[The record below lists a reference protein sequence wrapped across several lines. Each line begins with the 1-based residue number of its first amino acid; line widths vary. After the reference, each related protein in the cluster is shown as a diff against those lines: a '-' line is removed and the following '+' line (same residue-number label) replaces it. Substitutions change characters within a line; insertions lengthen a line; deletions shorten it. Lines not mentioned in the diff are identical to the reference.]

1 MNEPATQSLDR
12 RKKQGLPDERLQRFV
27 VEYVAC
33 RNGAEAA
40 RRAGYSTKT
49 ARIQA
54 HDLLTRPNIQ
64 EAIVALAWKSAKH
77 LDVDG
82 RMILG
87 ELAAIAFSPIVPGYI
102 RASDKKAALELLGT
116 HLKLWEGSKGDRI
129 ININILALDMKTL

>member
-1 MNEPATQSLDR
+1 MNDLTPMPLDR
-12 RKKQGLPDERLQRFV
+12 RKKHGLPDERIERFV

-40 RRAGYSTKT
+40 RRAGYSHK
-49 ARIQA
+49 AAKEQA
-54 HDLLTRPNIQ
+54 ADLLTRPNVQ
-64 EAIVALAWKSAKH
+64 EAVVSLAWRSAKH

-82 RMILG
+82 KMILG
-87 ELAAIAFSPIVPGYI
+87 ELAAIAFSPIIPGYV

-129 ININILALDMKTL
+129 ININILALDEKTL

>member
-1 MNEPATQSLDR
+1 MNDLTPMPLDR
-12 RKKQGLPDERLQRFV
+12 RKKHGLPDERIERFV

-40 RRAGYSTKT
+40 RRAGYSAKT
-49 ARIQA
+49 ARIQ
-54 HDLLTRPNIQ
+54 
-64 EAIVALAWKSAKH
+64 EAVVSLAWRSAKH

-82 RMILG
+82 KMILG
-87 ELAAIAFSPIVPGYI
+87 ELAAIAFSPIVPGYV

-129 ININILALDMKTL
+129 ININILALDEKTL